1 MRLVWSMIEEIPNRD
16 LDALSDAEM
25 VQHLLEQLEMR
36 KWLNPEEISMVKT
49 YINSRVTLIRDLAW
63 SH

>member
-1 MRLVWSMIEEIPNRD
+1 MIEEIPNRD

-36 KWLNPEEISMVKT
+36 KWLNPEEIRMVKT

>member
-1 MRLVWSMIEEIPNRD
+1 MIEEIPNRD